1 MLSTIYSTPLW
12 WDPVCDVSW
21 LNTPVKV
28 VKSAIRET
36 WTWNSI
42 STQPYIMYLIL
53 GEPIEYLSDAGTTW
67 FDLVLCI
74 CSNSI
79 HKTIF
84 NSWFAQICC
93 SLTCIWVYFTSHPL
107 LRNMVNIPIT
117 TLYVFCLHS
126 QRLRIIFLLTGIN
139 TIPCANISNSNSDWN
154 ISLRYTFNMYQIA
167 PKFNRS
173 WSIHRKVS
181 GSVPECPECM
191 NSIMIEGLMRRKWQ
205 NPW

>member
-1 MLSTIYSTPLW
+1 MG
-12 WDPVCDVSW
+12 PVCGVSW
-21 LNTPVKV
+21 SNTPVKV

-53 GEPIEYLSDAGTTW
+53 GEPIEYLSDAVTTL
-67 FDLVLCI
+67 FDIVLCS

-84 NSWFAQICC
+84 NSWFALTCC
-93 SLTCIWVYFTSHPL
+93 SHTCIWVYFTSQILSTSERHGKYTYNYIICL
-107 LRNMVNIPIT
+107 LFAFSKTQN
-117 TLYVFCLHS
+117 H
-126 QRLRIIFLLTGIN
+126 FLFTGIN
-139 TIPCANISNSNSDWN
+139 TIPCANISKSNSDWN

-167 PKFNRS
+167 PKFHRS
-173 WSIHRKVS
+173 WIIHRKVS
-181 GSVPECPECM
+181 ESVPECPECM
-191 NSIMIEGLMRRKWQ
+191 NSIMVEGLMKSKWQ